1 MTKINILY
9 CIEYLDCAGTEKQLI
24 SLINAL
30 NRNKFQPHLCCLRKS
45 IIGKHRRKKVL
56 NLFEK
61 IECSKIQ
68 LDFISFRNIK
78 SLIELIKLI
87 KFIKKHRIDIV
98 QTYFQDPSVIGLF
111 AAKLSGVNNVIACF
125 RDMGF
130 WRKQENDLKM
140 KMVYK
145 SCSAYIANSIAV
157 KEFYKNVYNLPD
169 DKFTVIYNGVD
180 IKRFKPKVKKN
191 EQVSK
196 DITVGIVATLNRE
209 VKRVDIFLKAAAYV
223 LQRIE
228 SVKFVIAGD
237 GELREDLVK
246 LSRELGISRNVEFL
260 GKVENIPQLLSTID
274 IGVISSDSE
283 GFSNSILEYMA
294 AGVPVVAT
302 DVGGNSEIIKNGVNG
317 FLVPR
322 GNYRSMGE
330 SVMELA
336 SEKSIYQKMKENAF
350 ETVRKCYSLK
360 HCIENYETYYN
371 YEAFES
377 EKNRQPLWLK

>member
-1 MTKINILY
+1 MNRINILY
-9 CIEYLDCAGTEKQLI
+9 CIEYLYSGGTEKQII
-24 SLINAL
+24 SLVKGL
-30 NRNKFQPHLCCLRKS
+30 NTDRFQPHLCCLRS
-45 IIGKHRRKKVL
+45 SLIGQLRRKHAL
-56 NLFEK
+56 YLFQK
-61 IECSKIQ
+61 IECPKIQ
-68 LDFISFRNIK
+68 LNFISFQNIQ
-78 SLIELIKLI
+78 SLIELVKLI
-87 KFIKKHRIDIV
+87 KFIKKHKIAIL
-98 QTYFQDPSVIGLF
+98 QTYFQDPSTLGLL
-111 AAKLSGVNNVIACF
+111 AARLSGVKNVIMCF

-130 WRKQENDLKM
+130 WRKQENDWKM

-145 SCSAYIANSIAV
+145 SCSAYIANSLAV
-157 KEFYKNVYNLPD
+157 KELYKNVYNLPD
-169 DKFTVIYNGVD
+169 DKFTVIYNGIDVEGF
-180 IKRFKPKVKKN
+180 RPKAENKDRA
-191 EQVSK
+191 SK
-196 DITVGIVATLNRE
+196 DIIVGIVATLNRK
-209 VKRVDIFLKAAAYV
+209 VKRVDLFLKAAAYI

-237 GELREDLVK
+237 GELRKDLVS
-246 LSRELGISRNVEFL
+246 LSKELGISRNVEFL
-260 GKVENIPQLLSTID
+260 GRVENIPQLLSTID

-350 ETVRKCYSLK
+350 VTVCNDYTLR
-360 HCIENYETYYN
+360 HCIENYETYY
-371 YEAFES
+371 ETLLFE
-377 EKNRQPLWLK
+377 KC

>member
-1 MTKINILY
+1 M
-9 CIEYLDCAGTEKQLI
+9 
-24 SLINAL
+24 
-30 NRNKFQPHLCCLRKS
+30 
-45 IIGKHRRKKVL
+45 
-56 NLFEK
+56 
-61 IECSKIQ
+61 SK
-68 LDFISFRNIK
+68 
-78 SLIELIKLI
+78 
-87 KFIKKHRIDIV
+87 
-98 QTYFQDPSVIGLF
+98 G
-111 AAKLSGVNNVIACF
+111 
-125 RDMGF
+125 
-130 WRKQENDLKM
+130 
-140 KMVYK
+140 
-145 SCSAYIANSIAV
+145 
-157 KEFYKNVYNLPD
+157 
-169 DKFTVIYNGVD
+169 
-180 IKRFKPKVKKN
+180 
-191 EQVSK
+191 
-196 DITVGIVATLNRE
+196 ITVGIVATLNRE
-209 VKRVDIFLKAAAYV
+209 VKRVDLSLKAAAYV

-228 SVKFVIAGD
+228 GVKFVIAGD

-246 LSRELGISRNVEFL
+246 LSRELGISRNVDFI